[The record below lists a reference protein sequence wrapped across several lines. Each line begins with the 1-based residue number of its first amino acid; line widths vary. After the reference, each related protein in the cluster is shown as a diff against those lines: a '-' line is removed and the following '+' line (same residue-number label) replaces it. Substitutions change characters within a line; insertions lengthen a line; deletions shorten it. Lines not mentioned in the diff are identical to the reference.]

1 MENPIKIDD
10 LGVPPFSETSI
21 YPEQLGALFSLLRYS
36 TLKPRRFHAIG
47 AKLLNLFNL
56 TFFDS
61 KSVSLNTFLSNLG
74 KLLQFLNLAF
84 WGGGGGNSLTF
95 DHNSRFSQQ
104 TWVWVVIYVYI
115 YIYIICPAKKIRKM
129 KKKNRPCEYT

>member
-1 MENPIKIDD
+1 MIW
-10 LGVPPFSETSI
+10 GVPPFSETSI

-47 AKLLNLFNL
+47 ANLLDLFNL

-74 KLLQFLNLAF
+74 KLYTTIPKPGIL
-84 WGGGGGNSLTF
+84 GGGIPYFSPQFKVFPTDGSLGLDRYIQF
-95 DHNSRFSQQ
+95 AQQ
-104 TWVWVVIYVYI
+104 
-115 YIYIICPAKKIRKM
+115 KKRKM
-129 KKKNRPCEYT
+129 KKN

>member
-84 WGGGGGNSLTF
+84 WGGGGGIPLLLTTIQGFPNRRGFGSL
-95 DHNSRFSQQ
+95 
-104 TWVWVVIYVYI
+104 YMYI

-129 KKKNRPCEYT
+129 KKK